1 MTRRFSVASFF
12 NEFLS
17 RTNIWT
23 LGVILISSLAYYF
36 LFDFLRWNQYD
47 SASYEAG
54 ARLLF
59 GLDGGADL
67 QGRMSKPLVL
77 LFPGFC
83 EYAFGVEPKYSF
95 LIQSGICYLLLV
107 FLWKGIL
114 RNLEFSKDL
123 QKMGILMLVLSQPVA
138 VFSFGV
144 LTDFPGWCCM
154 LWLLYIYTHKS
165 MSFKWLQICIVSLI
179 GLLVKE
185 SVFVGIIFIA
195 VSLLFDRTTNLK
207 KKFLYTFFILLTILI
222 SQLIILQLEFG
233 GLVKRQSEIIRSGLL
248 FEQHAYIE
256 ILQIWRA
263 FDGAWWFF
271 ILALFTFKSQIKTF
285 PYQMESLITLVL
297 CFLALPFAHSASMV
311 DRILFMFFPMVFIIS
326 LSYLQKFPQCIRLS
340 VILFNGLLS
349 IYTAFIIYKIDLKG
363 TFVVSFLFSML
374 IPVFLI
380 LNGRG
385 LVRKIPN

>member
-12 NEFLS
+12 NDFLS
-17 RTNIWT
+17 PTNIWT
-23 LGVILISSLAYYF
+23 IGIILFSSTTYYF

-59 GLDGGADL
+59 GLEGGADL

-77 LFPGFC
+77 LFPGFF
-83 EYAFGVEPKYSF
+83 EYAFGIETKYSF
-95 LIQSGICYLLLV
+95 LIQSGVCYVLLV
-107 FLWKGIL
+107 LLWKGIL
-114 RNLEFSKDL
+114 RNLEFSEDM
-123 QKMGILMLVLSQPVA
+123 QKIGVLMLVLSQSVA
-138 VFSFGV
+138 VFSFGI

-154 LWLLYIYTHKS
+154 LWLLYIYTLKS
-165 MSFKWLQICIVSLI
+165 ISLKWLQICIVTLI

-195 VSLLFDRTTNLK
+195 VSLLFDRTTHLK

-233 GLVKRQSEIIRSGLL
+233 GLVKRQSEIMRSGLL

-256 ILQIWRA
+256 LLQIWRA
-263 FDGAWWFF
+263 FDGTWWFF

-285 PYQMESLITLVL
+285 PFQMESLITLVL
-297 CFLALPFAHSASMV
+297 CFLLLPFAHSASMV

-326 LSYLQKFPQCIRLS
+326 LSYLQKFPQRVRLS
-340 VILFNGLLS
+340 VIVFNGLLAIS
-349 IYTAFIIYKIDLKG
+349 TAFIIYKMDLRG
-363 TFVVSFLFSML
+363 TFISSFLLSLL
-374 IPVFLI
+374 IPFFLI
-380 LNGRG
+380 PR
-385 LVRKIPN
+385 RKH